1 MMLRRRQAVL
11 ALLVLGAGTLGAP
24 VSQGIAAA
32 QRGDCGHPTVD
43 VVFDD
48 PAELDMACR
57 ALTDI
62 TAYFRGMGFE
72 VAPRV
77 SLRFA
82 DRPADRS
89 ADEASRHGY
98 FDRGRSQIV
107 AYRTSDV
114 SPWGLPWTPQL
125 AGSFLRHELAHM
137 AVWEA
142 IDRDRSRLRREWHE
156 FIAYAVQLDLMEP
169 QLREKILAV
178 QAQVRPFA
186 NLAGV
191 NEFTSRM
198 DPDVFAV
205 AAYRTYLARGSAKFV
220 ASLLRGEVVPPPFSY
235 PFPVLPSE
243 VPSQ

>member
-1 MMLRRRQAVL
+1 MRRRQSVL

-24 VSQGIAAA
+24 ASRGIEAA
-32 QRGDCGHPTVD
+32 QRGDCGHPTID

-62 TAYFRGMGFE
+62 TEYFRGMGFE
-72 VAPRV
+72 VTPRV

-82 DRPADRS
+82 DRPAGRPAGPSS
-89 ADEASRHGY
+89 AHGY

-107 AYRTSDV
+107 FHRVSDV

-137 AVWEA
+137 AIWQIVGG
-142 IDRDRSRLRREWHE
+142 DPNRLRREWHE
-156 FIAYAVQLDLMEP
+156 FIAYAIQLDLMEP
-169 QLREKILAV
+169 RLREGVLAA
-178 QAQVRPFA
+178 QARVRSFK
-186 NLAGV
+186 NLAEV

-205 AAYRTYLARGSAKFV
+205 AAYKTYIAEGGTAFV
-220 ASLLRGEVVPPPFSY
+220 AQLLRGEIVPPAFTY
-235 PFPVLPSE
+235 PFPVLPGQVS
-243 VPSQ
+243 SQ

>member
-1 MMLRRRQAVL
+1 MNRRDQAVL
-11 ALLVLGAGTLGAP
+11 ALLILGAGALGAP
-24 VSQGIAAA
+24 VSQGIEAA
-32 QRGDCGHPTVD
+32 QEGDCGYPTVD
-43 VVFDD
+43 VLFDD

-57 ALTDI
+57 ALADI
-62 TAYFRGMGFE
+62 TEYFRGMGFE
-72 VAPRV
+72 VTPRG

-82 DRPADRS
+82 DRLADRS
-89 ADEASRHGY
+89 DGDASTHGY
-98 FDRGRSQIV
+98 FDRQRSRSV
-107 AYRTSDV
+107 AYRASNV
-114 SPWGLPWTPQL
+114 SPWGLIWTPQL

-137 AVWEA
+137 VVWQ
-142 IDRDRSRLRREWHE
+142 IVGGDPSRLRREWHE

-169 QLREKILAV
+169 RLREEVIAA

-186 NLAGV
+186 NLTEV

-205 AAYRTYLARGSAKFV
+205 AAYRTYLARGANTFV
-220 ASLLRGEVVPPPFSY
+220 GQLLRGEVVPPPFSY